1 VPLILRLPQGSGA
14 LMRTQELIQPGDLH
28 DLLLAQVIHETPSL
42 LRDIVEGRDQPPRD
56 IACAVAKG
64 ERAIRTPA
72 WFLREVGTS
81 GDEPKVE
88 LFAKSDDR
96 WEVNEVASRAAEVVD
111 NLKAALNAFEQAA
124 REGRLPELSPLAEA
138 LSDQWR

>member
-1 VPLILRLPQGSGA
+1 
-14 LMRTQELIQPGDLH
+14 M
-28 DLLLAQVIHETPSL
+28 
-42 LRDIVEGRDQPPRD
+42 
-56 IACAVAKG
+56 AKG

-72 WFLREVGTS
+72 WFLREVSTS
-81 GDEPKVE
+81 GDEQKVE

-111 NLKAALNAFEQAA
+111 DLKAALNAFEQAA